1 MKPFGQSYSVNGC
14 TCHKCRRRGYRKGN
28 AYGDVMRA
36 DKHRARQLAK
46 KEIQRLIRETAE

>member
-1 MKPFGQSYSVNGC
+1 MKPYGRFYSVNGC
-14 TCHKCRRRGYRKGN
+14 TCALCRSRGYRKGN

-46 KEIQRLIRETAE
+46 KEIRVLISEASE